1 VAKER
6 SVPAIRTAKKGK
18 PAPKPKPRTRPRV
31 EDTEDTSGAT
41 VKSVAHRQA
50 QNPVSAMAQ
59 QLNGEVLI
67 IGQLSEL
74 VPVAQYANVTLGPN
88 QIAWKLSG
96 ADMNLLTEVDWD
108 GDGPMTDEQQEVFD
122 RVMGALKAT
131 SRVLEIH
138 LSEDRETVD
147 RSVRQHNEREA
158 SEASEKKPR
167 RRR

>member
-1 VAKER
+1 
-6 SVPAIRTAKKGK
+6 
-18 PAPKPKPRTRPRV
+18 V

-41 VKSVAHRQA
+41 VKAASHKEVMNMAK
-50 QNPVSAMAQ
+50 AMAHD
-59 QLNGEVLI
+59 LNGEVLI
-67 IGQLSEL
+67 VGQLSEL

-96 ADMNLLTEVDWD
+96 ADMSILADVDWD
-108 GDGPMTDEQQEVFD
+108 DDSPMTDEQQAVYD

-138 LSEDRETVD
+138 LSEDRESVD

-158 SEASEKKPR
+158 SEAAEKKTR

>member
-1 VAKER
+1 M
-6 SVPAIRTAKKGK
+6 PAIRTAKKGQA
-18 PAPKPKPRTRPRV
+18 APKPKPRTRPRV
-31 EDTEDTSGAT
+31 EDTEDTGGAPN
-41 VKSVAHRQA
+41 KSAAHRQTKD
-50 QNPVSAMAQ
+50 PISAVAH

-67 IGQLSEL
+67 VGQLSEL
-74 VPVAQYANVTLGPN
+74 VPVAQYANVVLGPN

-96 ADMNLLTEVDWD
+96 VDMSLLAEVDWD
-108 GDGPMTDEQQEVFD
+108 SGDKLTDEQQEVYD

-138 LSEDRETVD
+138 LSEDRDSVD

-158 SEASEKKPR
+158 SEAAENKKTR